1 MLISTLFIGIFLV
14 YFYDTYTCL
23 TFYNTLGDIDMLE
36 KTIQKTFLLLF
47 LLVITAAILVSLSQ
61 QVSAGDSVVPA
72 KVLPQAAS
80 NRALMNFDE
89 AIQASGLTL
98 GGANPIKPLKSV
110 EGMVLLANS
119 EGDLVGQIT
128 DDARGATTLRLLG
141 QEPQVISAL
150 K

>member
-1 MLISTLFIGIFLV
+1 MSTLFIGIFLV
-14 YFYDTYTCL
+14 YFHDSYTSL
-23 TFYNTLGDIDMLE
+23 TFYSTLGDIDMLE

-47 LLVITAAILVSLSQ
+47 LLVMTAAILVSLSQ
-61 QVSAGDSVVPA
+61 PASASDSVVPT
-72 KVLPQAAS
+72 KVLPQAVS

-110 EGMVLLANS
+110 DGMVLLANS
-119 EGDLVGQIT
+119 EGDLVGHIT
-128 DDARGATTLRLLG
+128 DDARGAATLRLLG